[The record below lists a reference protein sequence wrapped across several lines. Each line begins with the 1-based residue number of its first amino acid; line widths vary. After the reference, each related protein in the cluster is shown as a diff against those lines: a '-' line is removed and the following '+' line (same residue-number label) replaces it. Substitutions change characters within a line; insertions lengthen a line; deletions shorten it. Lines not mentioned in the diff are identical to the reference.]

1 MQIPHKTGHFI
12 GFLAMP
18 LFLSIAFSTIYGWSK
33 EEIALDGTF
42 FLTFLGLKVLS
53 FGQMGLNSQSRFS
66 KYWHVV

>member
-1 MQIPHKTGHFI
+1 
-12 GFLAMP
+12 MP